1 MTTESSFNAALLRET
16 GSSAATK
23 AASQTPSLD
32 KKNSD
37 ISKNEF
43 LTLLVTQLQNQDP
56 LEPMKNEE
64 FAVNL
69 AQFSQLEQLV
79 SINDKIASDS
89 ADLNSLAAYLG
100 NQVTLNSDQVLVKNK
115 DGGAV
120 KFELGSDA
128 ASVELELVNAEGN
141 VAKSVTMGAMTAGSQ
156 TVRLESIE
164 VANGTYTARVKATST
179 AGASMTP
186 EVHTAGIV
194 NGFIPGPEPK
204 LLVNGNEIDPAQIIA
219 VHAVS

>member
-1 MTTESSFNAALLRET
+1 MTTESSFNTALLRET
-16 GSSAATK
+16 GSSTSSS
-23 AASQTPSLD
+23 AASQTSSLD

-100 NQVTLNSDQVLVKNK
+100 NQVTLNSDQVQVKNQ

-120 KFELGSDA
+120 RFDLASDA
-128 ASVELELVNAEGN
+128 GSVELELVNSEGK
-141 VAKSVTMGAMTAGSQ
+141 VAKSIAMGAMTAGAQ
-156 TVRLESIE
+156 TVRLESVE

-186 EVHTAGIV
+186 VVQLAGIV
-194 NGFIPGPEPK
+194 SGFIPGPEPK
-204 LLVNGNEIDPAQIIA
+204 LLVNGNEIDPAQIVA